1 MSLIGLG
8 SITKNA
14 MLLLR
19 ILELCLVMVDMC
31 VSDGAWGQYQK
42 QWISY
47 MYWNSAL
54 RELNGCL

>member
-14 MLLLR
+14 MLLLH
-19 ILELCLVMVDMC
+19 ILELCLVMIDMC
-31 VSDGAWGQYQK
+31 VSDGAWEHYQK

-47 MYWNSAL
+47 MYWNSVL
-54 RELNGCL
+54 